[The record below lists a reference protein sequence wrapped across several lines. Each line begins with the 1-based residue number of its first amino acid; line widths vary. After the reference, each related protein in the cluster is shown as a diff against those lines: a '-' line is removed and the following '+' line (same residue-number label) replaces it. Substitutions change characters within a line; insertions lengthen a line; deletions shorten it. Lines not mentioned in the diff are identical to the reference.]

1 MDQNDGDPV
10 SVSKRRVL
18 NVLGMGTLGALTTTA
33 AAEARAAPR
42 TPERRDDAASGPPM
56 AGSLNLNE
64 VPVVDSHMHPVGRT
78 LISRAYEQQAQTFAG
93 LEVPDGQYPG
103 RSELMATTLD
113 SSRRLVWGAS
123 RRIGY
128 FNYVARNYHVPATFE
143 GFDSVVSPRI
153 GSDAAFTAYV
163 RDIFDRE
170 GISKVV
176 LQAAED
182 APSPP
187 ATLIPPDRY
196 VWTTVVSEFTRLDWA
211 KSRDL
216 SSIQAVVG
224 KIDETMEDAAMNGC
238 RGFKNVSAYY
248 RPLGLSRPSAAAAEA
263 ALQRLLAA
271 DSQPTT
277 SAPTP
282 IARSL
287 VPGPKPPQQRYE
299 SDPDLRAALLTYEDH
314 LFFHIYLKAGELRR
328 PVIIHS
334 AVALHPSLRLDFN
347 DPRPLYS
354 VFTDPAILKAQTR
367 FVVIHS
373 GYPWQDVMA
382 AFISQLPNVYT
393 DVSFFSKYPG
403 DLSRLYASLLGLGP
417 SYKIMHG
424 SDANS
429 VPEEIGYAA
438 WNSRATLAKL
448 LTEYKQHWGWTQT
461 DIDQAAHNIL
471 GANARELFEISG

>member
-1 MDQNDGDPV
+1 MDENDADAV
-10 SVSKRRVL
+10 SVSKRQIL
-18 NVLGMGTLGALTTTA
+18 SALGMGTLGALVTTTA
-33 AAEARAAPR
+33 PEALAAPS
-42 TPERRDDAASGPPM
+42 TPKRAEEAVSAPPM
-56 AGSLNLNE
+56 AGTLNLNE

-78 LISRAYEQQAQTFAG
+78 LISRVYQQQAQTFAG

-163 RDIFDRE
+163 REIFDRE

-187 ATLIPPDRY
+187 VTLIPPDRY

-211 KSRDL
+211 KSRGL
-216 SSIQAVVG
+216 TSIQSVIA
-224 KIDETMEDAAMNGC
+224 KIDETMEAAAANGC
-238 RGFKNVSAYY
+238 RGFKNVCAYY

-263 ALQRLLAA
+263 ALHRLLGTDGGPA
-271 DSQPTT
+271 T
-277 SAPTP
+277 SAP
-282 IARSL
+282 A
-287 VPGPKPPQQRYE
+287 PGTVSQPRYE
-299 SDPDLRAALLTYEDH
+299 SDADLRAALLTYEDY
-314 LFFHIYLKAGELRR
+314 LFFQMYLKAGELRK
-328 PVIIHS
+328 PIIIHS
-334 AVALHPSLRLDFN
+334 AVALHPSLRVDFN

-429 VPEEIGYAA
+429 VPEEIGYCA

-448 LTEYKQHWGWTQT
+448 LTEYKQHWGWTQA
-461 DIDQAAHNIL
+461 DIDQAARNIL
-471 GANARELFEISG
+471 GANARELFEISS